1 MTHGDPILRLHEVS
15 YLLRR
20 SVSSIHRDRK
30 AGTFAPH
37 IQLGANCVGWR
48 LSAINAWIDARERGA
63 SVGKGVPKLPQRQR
77 KHNAQQTLPL
87 WPVPRRGFIVA
98 ARLRKNGAAVNDLR
112 TLIYRSRWN

>member
-30 AGTFAPH
+30 AGIFAPH
-37 IQLGANCVGWR
+37 IQLGPNCVGWR

-63 SVGKGVPKLPQRQR
+63 SVGKGVPKLPQRQIG
-77 KHNAQQTLPL
+77 H
-87 WPVPRRGFIVA
+87 
-98 ARLRKNGAAVNDLR
+98 
-112 TLIYRSRWN
+112 RS